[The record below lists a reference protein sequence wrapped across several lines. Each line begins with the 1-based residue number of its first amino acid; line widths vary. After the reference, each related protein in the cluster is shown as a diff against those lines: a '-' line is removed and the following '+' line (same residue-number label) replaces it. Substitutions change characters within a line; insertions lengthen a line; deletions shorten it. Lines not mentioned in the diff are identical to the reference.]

1 MFIVPYEIIC
11 YPESRDSRAAQT
23 ADREA
28 GAVRKS
34 KSEKEKGK

>member
-1 MFIVPYEIIC
+1 MKLYVILRAEI
-11 YPESRDSRAAQT
+11 SRAAQT